1 MSLKKLDL
9 KFKYRS
15 SLDVIHED
23 FYLPCLKNS
32 HKYDRAVGYFTSNS
46 LSLLSE
52 GLEEFLTNDG
62 KIRIIANPHLTPK
75 DLEAIELG
83 YKAREDVIT
92 ESLLRELEVENSSS
106 NLTTLSLLIYR
117 KQLDIKIAFPETS
130 GIYHEKFG
138 VFTDFKNNSVAF
150 SGSANETVGGL
161 KDNFEKIDVY
171 FNENDQIRIED
182 MKKDFED
189 LWGNNTPELR
199 VIPMPDIVIRK
210 LQETVNL
217 DDVFISQKQDTKIKP
232 RNYQKEAMDSIINND
247 WHGILDMAT
256 GTGKT
261 FTSLLIANEFF
272 MIHKKIFLLIIVPYQ
287 HLIDQWIDNM
297 NVIGFKNP
305 LICSSNN
312 RNWRNE
318 LHSKTRDF
326 NNGFIDKQVVIT
338 TYNTAASKDL
348 NEYMAIIRGYDFLI
362 ADECH
367 YFGQPRMLNNKLAS
381 FQAKIGLSATPERWF
396 DAGGSSYINSFFKG
410 TVFNYSLEK
419 AISNGFLTE
428 YQYKPIITDLTENE
442 VEEYENLTRKI
453 VPLMSNENRSKNQN
467 DLLKRLLI
475 KRSRIVKG
483 AELKTE
489 MLINILSKENVETT
503 SHLLVYCA
511 EGKIDYITQKI
522 NRLGYRVHRF
532 DHRVPNHQRKIVLDA
547 FEQGTIQILV
557 AINCLDEG
565 VDVPATKTAY
575 FLSSTSNP
583 RQFVQRRGRVL
594 RKSKNKTKA
603 EIYDF
608 ITIPS
613 NAKDG
618 TFESIVKKEIP
629 RIWEFTDNAINKYK
643 SRNKIQ
649 SYLEKQSINLSYL
662 LDSPDTEEL
671 ADYTT
676 EEE

>member
-1 MSLKKLDL
+1 M
-9 KFKYRS
+9 
-15 SLDVIHED
+15 IHED

-32 HKYDRAVGYFTSNS
+32 NKYDRAVGYFTSNS

-52 GLEEFLTNDG
+52 GLEEFLTNNG
-62 KIRIIANPHLTPK
+62 KIRIIANPNLTPK
-75 DLEAIELG
+75 DLEAIEMG

-92 ESLLRELEVENSSS
+92 ESLLRELESENSNSS
-106 NLTTLSLLIYR
+106 LTTLSLLIYR
-117 KQLDIKIAFPETS
+117 KQLDIKIAFPES
-130 GIYHEKFG
+130 KGIYHEKFG
-138 VFTDFKNNSVAF
+138 IFMDSQNNSVAF
-150 SGSANETVGGL
+150 SGSANETIGGL

-171 FNENDQIRIED
+171 FNENDQIRIDD

-189 LWGNNTPELR
+189 LWGNNTPTLK
-199 VIPMPDIVIRK
+199 VIPVPDVVINK
-210 LQETVNL
+210 LQESINVN
-217 DDVFISQKQDTKIKP
+217 DIVKIQDKDTKIKP
-232 RNYQKEAMDSIINND
+232 RNYQMEAMDSVIDND

-261 FTSLLIANEFF
+261 FTSLLIANEFY
-272 MIHKKIFLLIIVPYQ
+272 KKYQKIFLLVVVPYQ

-297 NVIGFKNP
+297 HEIGFENA
-305 LICSSNN
+305 LICSSDN

-318 LHSKTRDF
+318 LHTKTRDF

-338 TYNTAASKDL
+338 TYNTAASEDL
-348 NEYMAIIRGYDFLI
+348 NEYMAIVRKYDFLI

-367 YFGQPRMLNNKLAS
+367 YFGQPRMMNNKLS
-381 FQAKIGLSATPERWF
+381 NFQAKVGLSATPERWF
-396 DAGGSSYINSFFKG
+396 DEEGSGYINNFFKG
-410 TVFNYSLEK
+410 TVFSYGLRK
-419 AISNGFLTE
+419 AIDNGFLTE
-428 YQYKPIITDLTENE
+428 YQYQPIITDLTENE
-442 VEEYENLTRKI
+442 IEEYEEITRKI
-453 VPLMSNENRSKNQN
+453 VPLMSNANRSKSQN

-475 KRSRIVKG
+475 IRSRIVKG
-483 AELKTE
+483 AELKVDK
-489 MLINILSKENVETT
+489 LISILSKHDVETT

-522 NRLGYRVHRF
+522 NNLGYRVHRF
-532 DHRVPNHQRKIVLDA
+532 DHRVPNYQRKLVLNA

-583 RQFVQRRGRVL
+583 RQFVQRRGRIL

-613 NAKDG
+613 SAREG
-618 TFESIVKKEIP
+618 TFKSIVKKEIP
-629 RIWEFTDNAINKYK
+629 RITEFSENAINKYN

-649 SYLEKQSINLSYL
+649 IYLEKQSIDLSHL
-662 LDSPDTEEL
+662 LNTNDVEEF
-671 ADYTT
+671 ADYTI